1 MSDSIKIYPMTSSDN
16 NETSIF
22 EAIAEVSNSLYVD
35 VPGLGF
41 VKVSKENAA
50 DAVRRLH
57 EERGSDRFML
67 GKISSSNGL
76 GDEARYIANY
86 Y

>member
-1 MSDSIKIYPMTSSDN
+1 MSDLIKIYPMTSDDSSKP
-16 NETSIF
+16 SIF
-22 EAIAEVSNSLYVD
+22 EALKEVSNTLYVE

-41 VKVSKENAA
+41 VKVSEAHA
-50 DAVRRLH
+50 IDAVMRS
-57 EERGSDRFML
+57 GCDRFML
-67 GKISSSNGL
+67 GKINSKNGL